1 MDRLQRW
8 RQEARQGSLSDLI
21 WRIYSETG
29 YLDWVGGLPG
39 GKRRQGNLTALYD
52 RAVQYEQDTAS
63 RGLFRF
69 LTFISRLRERG
80 GISARPA
87 VRKVRATRCA

>member
-39 GKRRQGNLTALYD
+39 G
-52 RAVQYEQDTAS
+52 S
-63 RGLFRF
+63 
-69 LTFISRLRERG
+69 
-80 GISARPA
+80 
-87 VRKVRATRCA
+87 VRAI